1 MKKQKKK
8 KKKNKNISSYVAIYC
23 FQKSYAIAQGKLVL
37 VDKLTSGDFIK
48 VFDF

>member
-1 MKKQKKK
+1 MQ
-8 KKKNKNISSYVAIYC
+8 KNKNISSYVAIYC